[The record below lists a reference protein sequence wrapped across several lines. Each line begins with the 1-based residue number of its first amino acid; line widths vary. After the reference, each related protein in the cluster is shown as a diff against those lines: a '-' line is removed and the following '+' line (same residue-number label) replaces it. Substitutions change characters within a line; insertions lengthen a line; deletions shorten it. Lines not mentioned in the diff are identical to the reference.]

1 LADMAGARR
10 PSWEWLVPGSNR
22 AARQEKP
29 LEYVI
34 HCVCEGACLEEVVLE
49 EVVDDPYVRR
59 NFSQHEI
66 EQVMADPQLVH
77 AVRERLEAEF
87 ESGELD
93 SGRCP

>member
-1 LADMAGARR
+1 MAGVRR
-10 PSWEWLVPGSNR
+10 SSWEWLVTESHRSPR
-22 AARQEKP
+22 EEKP
-29 LEYVI
+29 LEFAV
-34 HCVCEGACLEEVVLE
+34 HCVCERACLAEVA
-49 EVVDDPYVRR
+49 DDPYVRR

-93 SGRCP
+93 PGRCP